1 MPIVYYVA
9 SLRFGG
15 EKKTYGDHVLVV
27 GDAAGMHI
35 QMVLCSKKLSNQL

>member
-35 QMVLCSKKLSNQL
+35 ITYSNGVVQQEVE